1 MNVAAS
7 FAKSSKSALSA
18 CAKPFV
24 VGEFILN
31 TKLKTPK
38 LISCD
43 MDASNFRIMDDLDK
57 LYYGNYF
64 LEVCHLST
72 HEHIIDHKHYKL
84 ITQIITQLNAIDNEL
99 LPLMR
104 LTYLVK
110 LMKYS
115 GQGARLNPSCSSCGL
130 LDANY
135 YFNVHEGQFTCAKC
149 ASNQQ
154 NKISHKALSLL
165 KYIEET
171 PLETLEKAKI
181 HKGYFPS
188 LIELYEKFFLHQ
200 FQVKKIHSQDFI
212 DHLL

>member
-7 FAKSSKSALSA
+7 FAKSSKSALSS

-43 MDASNFRIMDDLDK
+43 MDASNFRIMDNLDK

-72 HEHIIDHKHYKL
+72 HEHVIDLKHYKL
-84 ITQIITQLNAIDNEL
+84 ITQMITRLNGIDNDL

-104 LTYLVK
+104 LAYLVK

-115 GQGARLNPSCSSCGL
+115 GHGAVLKPSCASCGVI
-130 LDANY
+130 DASY
-135 YFNVHEGQFTCAKC
+135 YFNVVEGQFRCIAC
-149 ASNQQ
+149 DVYHMH
-154 NKISHKALSLL
+154 KISHKALSLL

-171 PLETLEKAKI
+171 PIETLEKAKI

-188 LIELYEKFFLHQ
+188 LIELYEKFFLYQ
-200 FQVKKIHSQDFI
+200 FQVKKIYSQDFI

>member
-7 FAKSSKSALSA
+7 FAKSSKSSLSS

-72 HEHIIDHKHYKL
+72 HEHIIDLKHYKL
-84 ITQIITQLNAIDNEL
+84 ITQIISRLNGIENEL
-99 LPLMR
+99 LPMMR

-110 LMKYS
+110 LMQYS
-115 GQGARLNPSCSSCGL
+115 GHGALLKPSCSRCGVE
-130 LDANY
+130 DSNY
-135 YFNVHEGQFTCAKC
+135 YFNVVEGQFQCMKC
-149 ASNQQ
+149 TPNHI

-171 PLETLEKAKI
+171 PLETLEKTKI
-181 HKGYFPS
+181 HKGYFPA
-188 LIELYEKFFLHQ
+188 LIELYEKFFLYQ